1 MEKFKQN
8 IDMKDLII
16 HNDSNI
22 YSQVLIGSSLTHGG
36 YSNNL
41 PRSEINQIYKIIKSN
56 TKNIIGLPKRVYIS
70 RRTWLNSD
78 KSNIGTDYTTRRKIV
93 NEDDLVDQLVKKGFV
108 EIFAENLSTDEKIS
122 LFSNADIIIGSIGGG
137 MANLLFSSKQTR
149 AIVLV
154 TPYFLDINYRF
165 RYSLENADLIY
176 FNDIQTY

>member
-1 MEKFKQN
+1 M
-8 IDMKDLII
+8 
-16 HNDSNI
+16 
-22 YSQVLIGSSLTHGG
+22 
-36 YSNNL
+36 
-41 PRSEINQIYKIIKSN
+41 
-56 TKNIIGLPKRVYIS
+56 
-70 RRTWLNSD
+70 
-78 KSNIGTDYTTRRKIV
+78 V

-176 FNDIQTY
+176 FNDIQTYKEENSIPLFCRVKINLDGRIGEIIDYTNNKYTINLSNNDIAGFNNLLEYEKVILNDTEFKLLDNGLNSPHIVTIQNLLKIISN